1 MRDLSNR
8 LETCNIQKREVECS
22 GHSHGFLFLY
32 RNFQSPIRTE
42 YGDEAKG
49 SADMPRQGLDEKFLM
64 TRRFDLNLIDAPP
77 CHLCLWL
84 AHGSSSSAP
93 LSSHSTQLKQ
103 LPNPRTEEKSFATR
117 FNFLQPSS
125 PSADSPAPRCTFIG

>member
-49 SADMPRQGLDEKFLM
+49 SADIGVSP
-64 TRRFDLNLIDAPP
+64 TP
-77 CHLCLWL
+77 CHGKDLM
-84 AHGSSSSAP
+84 
-93 LSSHSTQLKQ
+93 
-103 LPNPRTEEKSFATR
+103 KSF
-117 FNFLQPSS
+117 L
-125 PSADSPAPRCTFIG
+125 